1 MRSIID
7 TYSLSNGTQI
17 PVVGFGTWQ
26 TAPEI
31 AKSVVKSAL
40 VSGYRH
46 IDTAAAYFNEQEV
59 GKAIKDSGIPS
70 DQIWV
75 TSKMWLQDY
84 AYENAKKAIDTSLD
98 KLGLD
103 YIDLYLLHQPYGKVD
118 EAWRALEEA
127 QKAGKIRSIG
137 GFQHDAKALEE
148 VGAELQRHPSR

>member
-46 IDTAAAYFNEQEV
+46 IDTAEMYGNEKEV
-59 GKAIKDSGIPS
+59 GQAIKESGIS
-70 DQIWV
+70 RRHLWV
-75 TSKMWLQDY
+75 TSKLNNSFHSYDLASQ
-84 AYENAKKAIDTSLD
+84 AIDQSLAD
-98 KLGLD
+98 LGLD
-103 YIDLYLLHQPYGKVD
+103 YLDLFLIHWPNPVAFRDGKPTF
-118 EAWRALEEA
+118 
-127 QKAGKIRSIG
+127 KILG
-137 GFQHDAKALEE
+137 TH
-148 VGAELQRHPSR
+148 

>member
-46 IDTAAAYFNEQEV
+46 IDTAEMYGNEKEV
-59 GKAIKDSGIPS
+59 GQAIKESGIS
-70 DQIWV
+70 RRHLWV
-75 TSKMWLQDY
+75 TSKLNNSFHSYDLASQ
-84 AYENAKKAIDTSLD
+84 AIDQSLC
-98 KLGLD
+98 
-103 YIDLYLLHQPYGKVD
+103 
-118 EAWRALEEA
+118 
-127 QKAGKIRSIG
+127 
-137 GFQHDAKALEE
+137 
-148 VGAELQRHPSR
+148 